1 MNSERRHTGESLK
14 EKRQVELKSIFL
26 FLSFTFTP
34 FKVGEKLIFDVS
46 YGPFKAGE
54 MILEVMKID
63 TLRGKEVYKFHLS
76 ARTTGTF
83 SYFFKVADDLYSYV
97 TTDSFFTLRYEKYLK
112 EGKFTTE
119 AWIDYYP
126 QGDSARYPNGKSYP
140 IPHGALDPLS
150 VYYYIRTK
158 HLKPGDTLRV
168 PFHVDRRSRMM
179 KIIVLDYRK
188 FRGMNCIVLKP
199 DFKEA
204 NIIKSGGEMEVWLQ
218 IDEKK
223 IPLQLRSKLFFGT
236 LKAVLRDYVPSTTP

>member
-1 MNSERRHTGESLK
+1 
-14 EKRQVELKSIFL
+14 LKSIFL

-54 MILEVMKID
+54 MILEVMKLD

-76 ARTTGTF
+76 ARTMGTF

-126 QGDSARYPNGKSYP
+126 QEDSARYPNGKSYP

-158 HLKPGDTLRV
+158 QLKPGDTLRV